1 MFKPNSVLV
10 DNKNFICL
18 SKISFFRNRI
28 REFKRIFKKGLVEKA
43 EKKQVF
49 IKKTILY
56 YILQFL
62 SSVFIEFYF
71 KLLIIKLFVGAFKI
85 LS

>member
-10 DNKNFICL
+10 DNKYFICL

-43 EKKQVF
+43 GKNCFF
-49 IKKTILY
+49 IKYKL
-56 YILQFL
+56 YILKFL

-71 KLLIIKLFVGAFKI
+71 KLLIIKLIVGAFRV
-85 LS
+85 SS